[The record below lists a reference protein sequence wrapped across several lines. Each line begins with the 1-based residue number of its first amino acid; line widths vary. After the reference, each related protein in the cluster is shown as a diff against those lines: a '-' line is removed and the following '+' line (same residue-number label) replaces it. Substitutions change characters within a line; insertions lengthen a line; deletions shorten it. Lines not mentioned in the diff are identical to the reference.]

1 MLIYIQMIE
10 SPEARSKFEDLYL
23 HYRGLM
29 LYVAA
34 RIVGGGADA
43 EDAVH
48 QAFLS
53 IAENMDRLG
62 AVKSAETHAYV
73 VTITENKAIDILRSR
88 REVPT
93 DLQQE
98 DGLTVPPPGDH
109 GLADAMAKLRP
120 THRTALLLRYYNG
133 YTTAEMAKILDMRI
147 GAVQKLLWRAKQELK
162 KQLEEEV

>member
-34 RIVGGGADA
+34 HIVGGGADA

-98 DGLTVPPPGDH
+98 DGLTVPPPSAPTAPSARCSSAVSPGSCSPP
-109 GLADAMAKLRP
+109 LRSLCFSSP
-120 THRTALLLRYYNG
+120 PPACPRR
-133 YTTAEMAKILDMRI
+133 
-147 GAVQKLLWRAKQELK
+147 
-162 KQLEEEV
+162 